1 MGKMKQMLDN
11 YPLVEQLYRS
21 VDNHVNNLANTIIEL
36 EEENKKLK
44 KKIVVLTS
52 ENSTLKDSLRDCGY
66 EDDNQYSD
74 RQREIDS
81 DLLNLEQEKNQL
93 DDDKS

>member
-1 MGKMKQMLDN
+1 MGKMKQMLEN
-11 YPLVEQLYRS
+11 SYSQ
-21 VDNHVNNLANTIIEL
+21 HGHINNLSDKVLEL

-93 DDDKS
+93 DDDKN

>member
-1 MGKMKQMLDN
+1 MGKVKQMLEN
-11 YPLVEQLYRS
+11 SFSQ
-21 VDNHVNNLANTIIEL
+21 HGHINNLSDTIIEL
-36 EEENKKLK
+36 EEEIKKLK

-52 ENSTLKDSLRDCGY
+52 ENSTLKDTLIDCGY

-93 DDDKS
+93 DDDKN

>member
-1 MGKMKQMLDN
+1 MKQMLEGSFSQHGHINKLSD
-11 YPLVEQLYRS
+11 
-21 VDNHVNNLANTIIEL
+21 TIIEL
-36 EEENKKLK
+36 EQEIKKLK

-52 ENSTLKDSLRDCGY
+52 ENAELNDILTEYGY

-93 DDDKS
+93 DDDKN